1 MSSLLYENPGGWCA
15 SRHPR
20 GLKQH
25 LQLRTIEYGSID
37 AAGFRIKAAERA
49 CSATVDISDFLVRQK
64 ARPSAAKNSVVIL
77 VGHVESPLVVRA
89 SPEGH

>member
-1 MSSLLYENPGGWCA
+1 MSSLLYEDSGGWCA
-15 SRHPR
+15 WRHPC
-20 GLKQH
+20 GLRQH
-25 LQLRTIEYGSID
+25 LQLRTIEFGAID
-37 AAGFRIKAAERA
+37 AAGFRIEAAERP
-49 CSATVDISDFLVRQK
+49 CSATVYISDFLIRQK